1 MRVKLNFISD
11 IIQTNKSIVIK
22 SSKLAIN
29 NWKIFLVGIA
39 YSILSFVVWTIASY
53 AWILGGIIAAIG
65 QSAIISNYLYL
76 IENIINYDKFSLED
90 FKRGFQVYLWRIY
103 SIFIIFFI
111 VNLGMSLFLDP
122 ILYSIGILG
131 VSLRLIIN
139 IAALIMLNTIPEV
152 IYQKHYDRL
161 DIIRYSFEFIK
172 DNWLEWFLPNV
183 FIAAIAYLV
192 HIMTS
197 RALISVGLYYNPVV
211 STVVR
216 AIIYQLI
223 LAYAMI
229 YRGQLFNILSTS
241 TRRKRMFMRNMYK

>member
-1 MRVKLNFISD
+1 MNFIDD
-11 IIQTNKSIVIK
+11 IIQTNKSIVVK

-39 YSILSFVVWTIASY
+39 YTILSLVVWTVASY

-76 IENIINYDKFSLED
+76 IENIINYGKFSIED
-90 FKRGFQVYLWRIY
+90 FKSGFQVYLWRIY
-103 SIFIIFFI
+103 SIFIIFYI
-111 VNLGMSLFLDP
+111 VNLGMSLFIDP
-122 ILYSIGILG
+122 ILSSIGVFG
-131 VSLRLIIN
+131 VSLRLLIN
-139 IAALIMLNTIPEV
+139 IAAFIMLNTIPEV

-161 DIIRYSFEFIK
+161 DVITYSFEFTK
-172 DNWLEWFLPNV
+172 ENWIEWFIPNA

-192 HIMTS
+192 HILTS
-197 RALISVGLYYNPVV
+197 NALFSIGLGYNLVV
-211 STVVR
+211 STLVR
-216 AIIYQLI
+216 AIIYQLV